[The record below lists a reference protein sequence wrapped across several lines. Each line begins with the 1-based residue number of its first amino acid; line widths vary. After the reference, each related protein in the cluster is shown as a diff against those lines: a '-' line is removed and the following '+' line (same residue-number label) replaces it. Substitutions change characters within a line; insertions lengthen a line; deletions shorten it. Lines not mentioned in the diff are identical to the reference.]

1 MTIRVETIFPGQK
14 INGRYVR
21 NDVCPAAHVLRPCLY
36 ISDIKKNTRKLSAHF
51 LSPRKTG
58 LSSLKN
64 RLTKSI
70 NFIFTRA
77 LLVCVYIY
85 IFFFSRHVL
94 RQMCDGNNLVSQSPL
109 ERDTEK
115 FGSRSSRLGHVCW
128 RLVIIDLTGK
138 RPRWFPLTK
147 IAQQH
152 PHFLGRTNAER
163 EFSSART
170 AK

>member
-1 MTIRVETIFPGQK
+1 MSKRFFLVKKF
-14 INGRYVR
+14 NGRYVR

-36 ISDIKKNTRKLSAHF
+36 ISDIKNNTRKLSAHF

-85 IFFFSRHVL
+85 FFHDMFYDKCVTGIISFLSHRVKETL
-94 RQMCDGNNLVSQSPL
+94 RNLGLDPADWGMFVGGL
-109 ERDTEK
+109 
-115 FGSRSSRLGHVCW
+115 L
-128 RLVIIDLTGK
+128 LT
-138 RPRWFPLTK
+138 
-147 IAQQH
+147 
-152 PHFLGRTNAER
+152 
-163 EFSSART
+163 
-170 AK
+170 